1 MFLYKLKC
9 IILNFKNVDKIIVE
23 KKQKI
28 LYTIQILYNITKVI
42 KVFL

>member
-9 IILNFKNVDKIIVE
+9 IILNIKNIDKIIVE
-23 KKQKI
+23 EKQKM